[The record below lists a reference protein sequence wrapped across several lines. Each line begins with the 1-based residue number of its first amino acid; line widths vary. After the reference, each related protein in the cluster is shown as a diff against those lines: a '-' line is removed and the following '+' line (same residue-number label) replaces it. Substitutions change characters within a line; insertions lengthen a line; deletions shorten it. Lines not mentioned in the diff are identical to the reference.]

1 MLDNGFPLTTE
12 LNLLKVLCDCAPSLI
27 SSGNGPTPN
36 LDGDF
41 GPTVRHQT
49 VIHQHSN
56 VHPQQCQGDSSHW
69 SAVQYAMAST
79 GCEVRQQWFENNVC
93 TPEQSVEIF
102 IDIVEHLDAVIDR
115 NGTTISAE
123 IEV

>member
-1 MLDNGFPLTTE
+1 
-12 LNLLKVLCDCAPSLI
+12 
-27 SSGNGPTPN
+27 
-36 LDGDF
+36 
-41 GPTVRHQT
+41 
-49 VIHQHSN
+49 
-56 VHPQQCQGDSSHW
+56 
-69 SAVQYAMAST
+69 MAST

-93 TPEQSVEIF
+93 TAEQSVEIF